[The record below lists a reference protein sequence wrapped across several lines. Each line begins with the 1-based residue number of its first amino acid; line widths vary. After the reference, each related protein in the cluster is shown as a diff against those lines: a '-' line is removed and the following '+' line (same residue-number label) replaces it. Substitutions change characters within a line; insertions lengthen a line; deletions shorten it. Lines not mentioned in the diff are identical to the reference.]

1 MAPRKRKPE
10 NAWMPK
16 GVRLYRGRY
25 VLVQYLGMKDGRRQ
39 YGKEIVL
46 CGADAP
52 RSEVWARY
60 EQVTKGT
67 KTVTIRDLLDEFNGS
82 VQFRKLAPRTQK
94 DYDRY
99 YQIIVQKPMKGGVFG
114 DVPAGAVTPG
124 AVKRYLD
131 KRADEGAPIAGN
143 KEIGYLSA
151 AYSWAVERDILKS
164 NPCKD
169 VKRNPKNKR
178 QHYVEDADY
187 QRALSLAS
195 PAYLPLFMELAYLCR
210 LRKNE
215 VLTLRWSAVKPEGLL
230 VERGKGSK
238 GSLITWTPRL
248 RGVVDACKAL
258 PMDFTP
264 MDYSDIPLIHD
275 RRGAPITIGAI
286 DSAWKRLMKKIDNP
300 FWIHDLKRKAVS
312 DFEGD
317 KLKASGHRDP
327 KMLEIYD
334 VKVEEVEA
342 TR

>member
-25 VLVQYLGMKDGRRQ
+25 VLVQYLGMKDSKRQ

-46 CGADAP
+46 CGEDAP

-67 KTVTIRDLLDEFNGS
+67 KTVTIRDLLDEFNCS

-99 YQIIVQKPMKGGVFG
+99 YQIIVQKPMKGCVFG

-195 PAYLPLFMELAYLCR
+195 PAYLR
-210 LRKNE
+210 
-215 VLTLRWSAVKPEGLL
+215 LL

-312 DFEGD
+312 DFQGD